1 MEPKTFQLIEDLSNA
16 FGASGF
22 EDDVLKVARSFMENE
37 APGALSR
44 IEEDKI
50 RNLYLYRKENT
61 GTKPVLMLD
70 AHSDETAFMIQ
81 SIRDNGTMEFVTLG
95 SWVPANIPSSK
106 VWIRAEDGR
115 LVSGVIASKPP
126 HFMTAQERTKAVAI
140 EEMVIDIGA
149 VSRREVMETF
159 HIGPGCPA
167 VPAVK
172 MELNETSGVCLGKA
186 FDDRIGCA
194 VVLESLRRLRGKELG
209 VDVVAA
215 LTSQEEV
222 GERGC
227 KAAVFHVKPDIA
239 ICLEGAPADDTFMP
253 AYNIQNGLHRGPMLR
268 YMDVSMITHPRF
280 IRYAFSVADE
290 MGIQTQKAVRRGG
303 GTNGAMI
310 HNAPGAPP
318 AIVVSCPVRY
328 THSHHTY
335 TALDDFENTVQLV
348 CGILER
354 LNEDVIAGF

>member
-1 MEPKTFQLIEDLSNA
+1 MDSQTFQLIEDLSNA

-22 EDDVLKVARSFMENE
+22 EDDVLKVARGFIENA
-37 APGALSR
+37 APSAVSR
-44 IEEDKI
+44 VEEDKI
-50 RNLYLYRKENT
+50 RNLYLYRNEKT

-81 SIRDNGTMEFVTLG
+81 SVRDNGTMEFVTLG
-95 SWVPANIPSSK
+95 GWVPSNVPSSK

-115 LVSGVIASKPP
+115 LVSGVFASKPP
-126 HFMTAQERTKAVAI
+126 HFMSAAERTQAVGL

-149 VSRREVMETF
+149 TSRQEVMETF

-172 MELNETSGVCLGKA
+172 MEYNETNQVCLGKA

-194 VVLESLRRLRGKELG
+194 VVLESLRRLAGKELD
-209 VDVVAA
+209 VDVVGT
-215 LTSQEEV
+215 LTAQEEV

-227 KAAVFHVKPDIA
+227 RAAAFHVQPDIA
-239 ICLEGAPADDTFMP
+239 ICVEGAPADDTFMP
-253 AYNIQNGLHRGPMLR
+253 SYNIQNGLHRGPMMR
-268 YMDVSMITHPRF
+268 YMDISMITHPRF

-290 MGIQTQKAVRRGG
+290 VGIETQKAVRRGG

-310 HNAPGAPP
+310 HTSPGAPP
-318 AIVVSCPVRY
+318 AIVISCPVRY

-335 TALDDFENTVQLV
+335 TALDDFEKTVQLV
-348 CGILER
+348 CEIIQR
-354 LNEDVIAGF
+354 LNADVIAGF